1 MKKNVFKSLLT
12 VCAFAAAFASCSNE
26 NNEVPDVSKETK
38 DVFMKLDLPVPA
50 TTKAVDAPLPNTT
63 VAPINSLHVYFYDG
77 GTSNILK
84 HVEITASSVP
94 SISDLATGAKVP
106 SVPVAATKVL
116 VRGNVPSTITMP
128 NSGSIT
134 AVENLQVPI
143 TTQNDKSNIL
153 LGHVA
158 ETLTEW
164 HTGDPAIFGVAS
176 LNPSDGDKF
185 AAIELEPAVARI
197 EIEGMQGDGIVTGFN
212 LDGIFVN
219 NFYKDLKMG
228 DGTSLGTKEQ
238 NGSTPANYAENAS
251 GTSYTTANKEKL
263 FDLPNIASVPNAL
276 TTKPEV
282 TLTPSTNRWV
292 YHVFANSN
300 TTDANE
306 QLQLVFK
313 LSNLQPSASFGAGSQ
328 FLTVR
333 GFKDNL
339 GNFVA
344 LEKGKVYTVA
354 MSDFKFDESNLS
366 TVPNVT
372 AVGVY
377 LKVTVKPWE
386 VVAVKPNL

>member
-26 NNEVPDVSKETK
+26 NNEVPDVNQKDTK
-38 DVFMKLDLPVPA
+38 DVFMKLDLPAV
-50 TTKAVDAPLPNTT
+50 TKAVEAPLTAAT

-84 HVEITASSVP
+84 HVEITTSSVP

-106 SVPVAATKVL
+106 DVPAAATKVL

-128 NSGSIT
+128 NDGSIT
-134 AVENLQVPI
+134 TVENLQVPI
-143 TTQNDKSNIL
+143 TTQNDKDNIL

-158 ETLTEW
+158 ATLTEW
-164 HTGDPAIFGVAS
+164 HTGDPDIFGVSA
-176 LNPSDGDKF
+176 LNPSDGDKY

-197 EIEGMQGDGIVTGFN
+197 EIEGMQGAGIVTGFK

-219 NFYKDLKMG
+219 NFYENLKMG
-228 DGTSLGTKEQ
+228 DGSSLGAKVQ
-238 NGSTPANYAENAS
+238 NGTTPANYDENAV
-251 GTSYTTANKEKL
+251 GTLYTTANKEKL
-263 FDLPNIASVPNAL
+263 FDLPAISSTPNAL
-276 TTKPEV
+276 GAPEV

-292 YHVFANSN
+292 YHVFENTNS
-300 TTDANE
+300 TDANE

-313 LSNLQPSASFGAGSQ
+313 LSNLQPSASFSAGSQ

-333 GFKDNL
+333 GFKNG
-339 GNFVA
+339 GNFVQ

-354 MSDFKFDESNLS
+354 LNDFKFDESNLS

-377 LKVTVKPWE
+377 LKVTVKPWQ